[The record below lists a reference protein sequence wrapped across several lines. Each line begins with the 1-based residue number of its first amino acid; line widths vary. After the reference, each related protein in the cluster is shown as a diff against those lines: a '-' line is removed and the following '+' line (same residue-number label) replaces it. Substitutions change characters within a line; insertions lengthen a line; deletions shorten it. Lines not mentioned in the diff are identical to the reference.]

1 MKNLIY
7 ICSAFLILATSLIAY
22 AQKDSI
28 ALQREARKLVR
39 DGNALYNQNNYG
51 DASVAYKKALEKNS
65 GYKKAT
71 YNLGNS
77 LYQEKNFKEAIP
89 QYTVA
94 LENVKDPFKKAEGYH
109 NIGNAMVQEK
119 NYQGAVDAFKNA
131 LRSNPNDDETRY
143 NLAVAQKLLEK

>member
-7 ICSAFLILATSLIAY
+7 ICSAFLMLATSSIAY

-94 LENVKDPFKKAEGYH
+94 LENIKDPFKKAEGYH
-109 NIGNAMVQEK
+109 NIGNAMMQEK
-119 NYQGAVDAFKNA
+119 NYQGAVDAFKNVSPILDCNKA
-131 LRSNPNDDETRY
+131 
-143 NLAVAQKLLEK
+143 